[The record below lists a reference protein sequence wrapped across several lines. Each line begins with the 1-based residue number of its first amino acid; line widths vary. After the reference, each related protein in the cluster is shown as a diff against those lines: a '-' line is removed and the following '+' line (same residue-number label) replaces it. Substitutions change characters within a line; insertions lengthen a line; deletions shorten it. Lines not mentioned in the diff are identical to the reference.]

1 MRLCQLCQNQLWH
14 AQASFRASSA
24 ISLYMALA
32 RWQPET
38 VMSNTSKCDDIPA
51 RARRRFDEKSISAIA
66 RLVARSLTES
76 EAARFLG
83 YDPRAWFN
91 FKARGRNDK
100 RFCALLE
107 KFRAERVDSLV
118 ARIEKSA
125 DGVGLKQPDWRAA
138 SALLSHVDPRRFSD
152 SGMRASIEI
161 SATTA
166 QPRDDSTWLKVLQ
179 LFKSLNTPKA
189 IDVTASVKPKELPDA
204 KP

>member
-1 MRLCQLCQNQLWH
+1 MSTNTNPPNQTTDT
-14 AQASFRASSA
+14 
-24 ISLYMALA
+24 
-32 RWQPET
+32 P
-38 VMSNTSKCDDIPA
+38 KCDDIPA

-83 YDPRAWFN
+83 YEPRAWFN

-161 SATTA
+161 SVPTA
-166 QPRDDSTWLKVLQ
+166 SAGTNTMTDEAMLKLLSMLKAEKAKQ
-179 LFKSLNTPKA
+179 AQA
-189 IDVTASVKPKELPDA
+189 IDIAATVEPKQLPDA
-204 KP
+204 KPENANGKCEANQPV